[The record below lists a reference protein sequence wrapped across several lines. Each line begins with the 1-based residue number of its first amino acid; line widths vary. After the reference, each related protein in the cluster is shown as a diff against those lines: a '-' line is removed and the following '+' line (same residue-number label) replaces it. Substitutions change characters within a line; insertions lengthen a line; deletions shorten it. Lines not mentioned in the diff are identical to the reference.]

1 GTYSASGLLRKLVNF
16 KADGSIVLGN
26 TLLTASIDFLPGLC
40 REKGEAA
47 VRSLVA
53 ALASAIQQSV
63 APDTVVAHTG
73 DGTFE
78 IVLSGEN
85 AAAARTVAERIAE
98 AFRAAQTDRQPEARF
113 SLSTAIVPWQVGV
126 TPEELRKQG
135 EETLAIARQSGGDCA
150 LEHGAYAK

>member
-1 GTYSASGLLRKLVNF
+1 
-16 KADGSIVLGN
+16 
-26 TLLTASIDFLPGLC
+26 
-40 REKGEAA
+40 
-47 VRSLVA
+47 
-53 ALASAIQQSV
+53 
-63 APDTVVAHTG
+63 PDTVVAHTG

-150 LEHGAYAK
+150 LEHGAYAKEIAAWQEELTGGSPFANMTAQDIMEPFPTALKCDADNSATLATLRRSGVPVWPFVDEEGKL